1 MMTRTL
7 TGLSV
12 RNDRVLQQLFERAA
26 RGLPLAEGQVPRKP
40 AAVHA
45 PAVDD
50 LAASTRLGGSLQ

>member
-12 RNDRVLQQLFERAA
+12 RNDRILRQLFARAA

-40 AAVHA
+40 AVYA

-50 LAASTRLGGSLQ
+50 LGASTQLGGSLR